1 MEHLTE
7 YIGYAASLAVL
18 IAFLMKNMRTLRIV
32 NTVGCVLFIVY
43 GSLLPSIPV
52 IVTNAAIVCINLYYL
67 LRKEKVEEIG

>member
-1 MEHLTE
+1 MEQLTE

-43 GSLLPSIPV
+43 GCLLPSIPV
-52 IVTNAAIVCINLYYL
+52 IVTNAAIVVINLYYL
-67 LRKEKVEEIG
+67 LRKEKAKA